1 MSARKDIMDS
11 EFLTQDEIT
20 TVALLRASVGPHDTA
35 VEVDPYYDAVNWH
48 DAARGDGR
56 SYGGVVETVTREP
69 GESFEDF
76 MARAEARAN
85 ELND

>member
-1 MSARKDIMDS
+1 MAGN

-20 TVALLRASVGPHDTA
+20 GIALLRASVGPHDTA
-35 VEVDPYYDAVNWH
+35 VEVDPYFDAVNWH
-48 DAARGDGR
+48 EAARGDGR
-56 SYGGVVETVTREP
+56 SYGGVVETVRRNE

-76 MARAEARAN
+76 YARCEARAD